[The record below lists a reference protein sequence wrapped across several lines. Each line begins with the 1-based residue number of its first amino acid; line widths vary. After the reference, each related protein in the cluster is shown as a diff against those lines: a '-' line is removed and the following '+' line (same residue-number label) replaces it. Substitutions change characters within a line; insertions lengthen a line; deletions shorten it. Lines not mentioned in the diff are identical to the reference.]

1 MKFPYSQPYSNF
13 HSLSQKKNHLLC
25 IFCSSLSTYILIY
38 THTDTVCMLSRSFVT
53 PWTVALQAPLSMGFS
68 TQEYWSGL
76 LCSSPGDLPNLGIEP
91 RSSILQANSL
101 LSERPGPWCVYIYIW
116 IFISALHKWY
126 YIHKFSYIVL
136 FLLNSMLSW
145 REFHHYVWVYLTLF
159 II

>member
-101 LSERPGPWCVYIYIW
+101 LSERPGSPGVYIYIYGYLSLLY
-116 IFISALHKWY
+116 INGTISINFPIL
-126 YIHKFSYIVL
+126 FS
-136 FLLNSMLSW
+136 F
-145 REFHHYVWVYLTLF
+145 YLILCCLGENF
-159 II
+159 IIMYGST